1 MEFSEQY
8 LTYEEYR
15 SLGGT
20 LDLASFNLLE
30 FEAHR
35 KIDSMTQNRLI
46 KEKNIP
52 KEVKICDYNLIN
64 TLQTY
69 INKNNRNVQSEH
81 VGEYS
86 VSYGGNIKEL
96 IQNKNEELNDIIIN
110 DLYGV
115 IVNNEHILYIG
126 V

>member
-1 MEFSEQY
+1 MEFSEHY

-15 SLGGT
+15 FLGGT
-20 LDLASFNLLE
+20 LDLTPFNLLE

-35 KIDSMTQNRLI
+35 KVDSLTQNRLRNQ
-46 KEKNIP
+46 ENIP
-52 KEVKICDYNLIN
+52 QEVKICIFNLIN

-69 INKNNRNVQSEH
+69 INNKNRNIQSES

-115 IVNNEHILYIG
+115 MVNNEHIIYAG